1 MSSRL
6 PPIASAVLLAAAS
19 VALDGAD
26 DFGLQVHGF
35 ASQGFLLT
43 ENNNYLGQTTGSGSL
58 DVNEF
63 ALNITASP
71 LDRLRL
77 GVQVFARAI
86 GDYGGDVPQID
97 WAYADYR
104 FNDQLGVTVGRFKIP
119 HGLYNET
126 RDLDMTRSEV
136 FLPMTVYSER
146 LRDVYLAIN
155 GAELYASLPSASFG
169 SLDAVAYIGGQ
180 NYAGGDSGSV
190 ALEFENSGYFN
201 SVSSVSVQRIVGGAL
216 TWNAPFEGLRA
227 RVSLFDA
234 HHLEVIGADNGVL
247 VSPGAGPL
255 GSDVYGNTA
264 IDAIMQDLW
273 SGILSLEY
281 QYHDLLVAA
290 EYTREYARVTGQ
302 NSTSLYANVPLGGG
316 ASGTADLGTATSTN
330 IVYRRLEGG
339 YLSAAY
345 RITPKSE
352 IALVRGL
359 GFADYQHRGLS
370 FTRQWTLAARYDI
383 LENWLVKAEW
393 EFVQGTQ
400 EVFALENPSGM
411 SRNWQ
416 VFALKTTVDF

>member
-1 MSSRL
+1 MSSSLDR
-6 PPIASAVLLAAAS
+6 IASIVLLAAAS
-19 VALDGAD
+19 AASEGAD

-35 ASQGFLLT
+35 ASQGYLLT
-43 ENNNYLGQTTGSGSL
+43 ENNNYLGQTTGSGCL
-58 DVNEF
+58 DLNEF

-104 FNDQLGVTVGRFKIP
+104 FNDQAGMTVGRFKIP

-155 GAELYASLPSASFG
+155 GAEMYASLPSSCLG

-180 NYAGGDSGSV
+180 NYEGGDHGSV
-190 ALEFENSGYFN
+190 ALEFENTGYFN
-201 SVSSVSVQRIVGGAL
+201 SVTSVRVQRIVGGAL
-216 TWNAPFEGLRA
+216 TLNAPVEGLRA

-234 HHLEVIGADNGVL
+234 HHLEVVGADNGVL

-264 IDAIMQDLW
+264 IDATMQDLW

-281 QYHDLLVAA
+281 QYHNLLLAA
-290 EYTREYARVTGQ
+290 EYTREYAKVTGQ
-302 NSTSLYANVPLGGG
+302 NATSLYANVPLGGG
-316 ASGTADLGTATSTN
+316 ASGTADLGTATSAN
-330 IVYRRLEGG
+330 VVYRRLEGG

-345 RITPKSE
+345 RLTPKSE
-352 IALVRGL
+352 IALVRGI

-393 EFVQGTQ
+393 EYVQGTQ
-400 EVFALENPSGM
+400 EAFALENPGGL

-416 VFALKTTVDF
+416 IFALKTTVDF